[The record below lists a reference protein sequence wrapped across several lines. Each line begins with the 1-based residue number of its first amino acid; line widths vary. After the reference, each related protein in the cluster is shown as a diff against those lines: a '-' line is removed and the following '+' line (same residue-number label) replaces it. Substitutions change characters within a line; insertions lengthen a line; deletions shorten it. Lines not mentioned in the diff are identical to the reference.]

1 MVFFVAI
8 LAAYGH
14 AALEAAISRRARF
27 ALLVAISAV
36 LLLEYWVAPLRL
48 VPFSN
53 EPPPLYAWLAR
64 QPRGVVA
71 EFPMP
76 APDTLP
82 GIEPRYAYM
91 STFHWMP
98 IVNGYSGYYPP
109 SYLSRLGPMNKIPD
123 NSAVE
128 ALVRAGVRYVI
139 VHPDLFDAG
148 RRDDVLA
155 DISSSSQFVELGQFD
170 DGLGTAAVF
179 RLR

>member
-1 MVFFVAI
+1 MSLGLRGYSFSFLYEHVPFFTALRAPARLGIFVVFFLAI
-8 LAAYGH
+8 RAAYGH
-14 AALEAAISRRARF
+14 AAIEGTLAKRGARVLT
-27 ALLVAISAV
+27 AGIVAV

-48 VPFSN
+48 VPFPN
-53 EPPPLYAWLAR
+53 TPPPLYAWLAK

-76 APDTLP
+76 AEDTVQ

-123 NSAVE
+123 NFAVQ
-128 ALVRAGVRYVI
+128 ALVRAGVRSVI
-139 VHPDLFDAG
+139 
-148 RRDDVLA
+148 
-155 DISSSSQFVELGQFD
+155 
-170 DGLGTAAVF
+170 
-179 RLR
+179 